1 MGDPIKK
8 SLLFPFKLMS
18 PPFKI
23 SCTHYPIKMI
33 VLVTKGKGREH
44 PFEKIAG
51 RKL

>member
-23 SCTHYPIKMI
+23 SCTRYPIK
-33 VLVTKGKGREH
+33 KGKGREH